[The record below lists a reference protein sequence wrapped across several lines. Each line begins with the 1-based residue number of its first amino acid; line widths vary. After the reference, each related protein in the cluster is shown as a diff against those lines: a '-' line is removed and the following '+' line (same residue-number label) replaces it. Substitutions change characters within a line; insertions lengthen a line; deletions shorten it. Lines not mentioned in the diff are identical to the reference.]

1 MVLAFIPEATDGV
14 DRAMDALSSSDEMPA
29 DVYFVINDDEYLINA
44 VNLIWTKKF
53 NKNTDTAKITVKGI
67 VNFTGTNAVYLHDKT
82 TDLYHDIK
90 NSFYDLTLPGSKQ
103 YPFRNN
109 F

>member
-1 MVLAFIPEATDGV
+1 MV

-44 VNLIWTKKF
+44 VNFDIDKKIPIGF
-53 NKNTDTAKITVKGI
+53 KNTDTANFKITVKGI
-67 VNFTGTNAVYLHDKT
+67 VNFTGTNAVYFDKT

-90 NSFYDLTLPGSKQ
+90 IVFTI
-103 YPFRNN
+103 
-109 F
+109 

>member
-44 VNLIWTKKF
+44 VNFDMDKKF
-53 NKNTDTAKITVKGI
+53 QS
-67 VNFTGTNAVYLHDKT
+67 
-82 TDLYHDIK
+82 DLKYG
-90 NSFYDLTLPGSKQ
+90 YSK
-103 YPFRNN
+103 F
-109 F
+109 